1 MISYL
6 SQKFVV
12 EIKELK
18 KKKGL
23 QSIESLFLLSKAAEA
38 EINVTLSLTAT

>member
-1 MISYL
+1 MTSYL

-12 EIKELK
+12 EIKEL

-38 EINVTLSLTAT
+38 EINATLSLTAT